1 MYTPC
6 KIKDLQ
12 GQDKNKNL
20 SKASSLEELIENC
33 PENKVI
39 GDNLVKAWTLI
50 NDDRYEKI
58 VCTVSGGSDS
68 DDMLDIIWRCDKDNK
83 VEFVWFDT
91 GLEYQATKEH
101 LKYLENKY
109 NIEIKP
115 YRAIKPIPTSC
126 KEFGQPF
133 ISKFVSEQISRL
145 QRHGFKFEDK
155 PFEVLSKEYPN
166 IVSAVKWWCN
176 EYKPL
181 NSTFNIRRNKWL
193 KEFMV
198 ENPPTF
204 KISSVCCKYA
214 KKDIIHK
221 LIRENGYKLNISGIR
236 KAEGGIRSSSYKNC
250 FDENID
256 GCDNYRPLFWYTDS
270 DKQEYEEYYEV
281 IHSNCYSLYGLKRTG
296 CAGCP
301 FGGDFEFKLE
311 VIEKHE
317 PKLFKAVNFIFGDS
331 YEYTRKYK
339 EFYKMKNEEEKRLKE
354 RNK

>member
-12 GQDKNKNL
+12 REDKNKNL
-20 SKASSLEELIENC
+20 SKAFSLDELLENC
-33 PENKVI
+33 PKNKII
-39 GDNLVKAWTLI
+39 GDNLVKAWTFI
-50 NDDRYEKI
+50 NDERYEKI

-68 DDMLDIIWRCDKDNK
+68 DDMLDIIWRCDKDSK
-83 VEFVWFDT
+83 VEFVWFNT

-109 NIEIKP
+109 NIKIKP
-115 YRAIKPIPTSC
+115 YRAIKSIPISC
-126 KEFGQPF
+126 REFGQPF
-133 ISKFVSEQISRL
+133 ISKFVSEQICRL
-145 QRHGFKFEDK
+145 QRHNFKWEDK
-155 PFEVLSKEYPN
+155 SFDELSKEYPN

-181 NSTFNIRRNKWL
+181 NGTYNIRRNKWL

-221 LIRENGYKLNISGIR
+221 LIKENGYNLNISGIR

-256 GCDNYRPLFWYTDS
+256 GCDNYRPLFWYSDS
-270 DKQEYEEYYEV
+270 DKEEYEEYYDV
-281 IHSNCYSLYGLKRTG
+281 IHSDCYSLYGLKRTG

-301 FGGDFEFKLE
+301 FGRDFEFELE

-317 PKLFKAVNFIFGDS
+317 PKLFKAVNNIFGDS
-331 YEYTRKYK
+331 YEYTRKYR
-339 EFYKMKNEEEKRLKE
+339 EFYKKKNEEEKMLK
-354 RNK
+354 NK

>member
-12 GQDKNKNL
+12 REDKNKNL
-20 SKASSLEELIENC
+20 SKAFSLDELLENC
-33 PENKVI
+33 PKNKII
-39 GDNLVKAWTLI
+39 GDNLVKAWTFI
-50 NDDRYEKI
+50 NDERYEKI

-68 DDMLDIIWRCDKDNK
+68 DDMLDIIWRCDKDSK

-109 NIEIKP
+109 NIKIKP
-115 YRAIKPIPTSC
+115 YRAIKPIPISC
-126 KEFGQPF
+126 REFGQPF
-133 ISKFVSEQISRL
+133 ISKFVSEQICRL
-145 QRHGFKFEDK
+145 QRHNFKWEDK
-155 PFEVLSKEYPN
+155 SFDELSKEYPN

-181 NSTFNIRRNKWL
+181 NGTYNIRRNKWL

-221 LIRENGYKLNISGIR
+221 LIKENGYNLNISGIR

-256 GCDNYRPLFWYTDS
+256 GCDNYRPLFWYSDS
-270 DKQEYEEYYEV
+270 DKEEYEEYYDV
-281 IHSNCYSLYGLKRTG
+281 IHSDCYSLYGLKRTG

-301 FGGDFEFKLE
+301 FGRDFEFELE

-317 PKLFKAVNFIFGDS
+317 PKLFKAVNNIFGDS
-331 YEYTRKYK
+331 YEYTRKYR
-339 EFYKMKNEEEKRLKE
+339 EFYKKKNEEEKMLK
-354 RNK
+354 NK

>member
-1 MYTPC
+1 M
-6 KIKDLQ
+6 Q
-12 GQDKNKNL
+12 EQNKNKSL
-20 SKASSLEELIENC
+20 SKASSLDELIENC

-39 GDNLVKAWTLI
+39 GDNLIKAWTFI
-50 NDDRYEKI
+50 NDERYEKI

-109 NIEIKP
+109 NIKIQP

-155 PFEVLSKEYPN
+155 PFEKLSKEYPN

-181 NSTFNIRRNKWL
+181 NGTFNIRRNKWL

-221 LIRENGYKLNISGIR
+221 LIRENGYQLNISGIR

-270 DKQEYEEYYEV
+270 DKQEYDEYYEV

-301 FGGDFEFKLE
+301 FGRDFEFELE
-311 VIEKHE
+311 IIEKHE

-339 EFYKMKNEEEKRLKE
+339 EFYKTKNEEEKRFKK